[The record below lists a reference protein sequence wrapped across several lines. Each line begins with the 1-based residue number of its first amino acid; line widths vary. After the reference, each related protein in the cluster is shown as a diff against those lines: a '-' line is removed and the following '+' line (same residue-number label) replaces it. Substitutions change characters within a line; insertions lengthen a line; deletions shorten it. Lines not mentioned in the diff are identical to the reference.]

1 MSWKACMAT
10 SAGPTSFGPLLY
22 AGRVSECIAVS
33 RELGFEGIEIGMR
46 SPAELDQRELDALLR
61 AGGLTLAALA
71 SGRMFGEEGL
81 CLSDPSEE
89 GRAAAVARIN
99 ELVSFGAPF
108 GAPVIVGLARG
119 NRPPD
124 GDSDGALARFVASMS
139 ECADHAAALGSG
151 LVIEAINR
159 YETALLNT
167 AAQTVA
173 AVEQIGRPNV
183 TVLLDVFHMNIE
195 EVDMA
200 AAVRATGPLLG
211 HFHLVDSNRRA
222 AGLGHIH
229 YDDIVA
235 ALAAGGYDG
244 WLSAEVLPLPSDRAA
259 AEQARRSATSIN
271 QSLETSSQSM
281 ISRRI

>member
-1 MSWKACMAT
+1 MSWNACMAT
-10 SAGPTSFGPLLY
+10 SAGATSFGPLLY
-22 AGRVSECIAVS
+22 AGRVPECIAVS
-33 RELGFEGIEIGMR
+33 RELGFEGIEIGLR
-46 SPAELDQRELDALLR
+46 SPAELDRRALEASLRDA
-61 AGGLTLAALA
+61 GLALAALA
-71 SGRMFGEEGL
+71 SGRMFGVDGH
-81 CLSDPSEE
+81 CLSDADEA

-99 ELVSFGAPF
+99 ELVDFGAPF

-119 NRPPD
+119 NRVPD
-124 GDSDGALARFVASMS
+124 GDPDAALERFVASMR
-139 ECADHAAALGSG
+139 ECADHAAGRGSG

-159 YETALLNT
+159 YETVLLNT

-173 AVEQIGRPNV
+173 AVEQIGRANV

-222 AGLGHIH
+222 AGAGHVH

-235 ALAAGGYDG
+235 ALADIGYDG
-244 WLSAEVLPLPSDRAA
+244 WLSAEVLPLPDDRAA
-259 AEQARRSATSIN
+259 AEQARRYATSIN
-271 QSLETSSQSM
+271 DSLIHTVDP
-281 ISRRI
+281 